1 MGGIFLGQ
9 EKVWAPKETPSKM
22 KYASG
27 SLEGIISDHTVQ
39 VLPLLNALSAME
51 ISTALTCL
59 WFSALCMYAEGGEVD
74 E

>member
-1 MGGIFLGQ
+1 
-9 EKVWAPKETPSKM
+9 M